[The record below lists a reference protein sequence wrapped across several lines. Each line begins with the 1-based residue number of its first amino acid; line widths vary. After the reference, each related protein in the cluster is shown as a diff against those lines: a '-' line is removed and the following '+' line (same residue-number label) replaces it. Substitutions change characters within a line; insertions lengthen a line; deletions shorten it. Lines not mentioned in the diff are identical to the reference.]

1 MPTSNL
7 LSLASKINKA
17 SFSLA
22 AFSQHVERVKCEPE
36 SKIRQTK
43 LTAAMREVT
52 SVQSDIDAL
61 WSQVLSSCRSKFELL
76 WMEDHVY
83 YDYSQRQKIS
93 RFKDSEA
100 FFLLPNS

>member
-36 SKIRQTK
+36 SKIRQENLSK
-43 LTAAMREVT
+43 AIKERDEV
-52 SVQSDIDAL
+52 SSDINSL
-61 WSQVLSSCRSKFELL
+61 WNQVLSDVRCKFEIN
-76 WMEDHVY
+76 WMEENVY
-83 YDYSQRQKIS
+83 CDYVQRQKIA
-93 RFKDSEA
+93 RFRDSET
-100 FFLLPNS
+100 FRLLPNR